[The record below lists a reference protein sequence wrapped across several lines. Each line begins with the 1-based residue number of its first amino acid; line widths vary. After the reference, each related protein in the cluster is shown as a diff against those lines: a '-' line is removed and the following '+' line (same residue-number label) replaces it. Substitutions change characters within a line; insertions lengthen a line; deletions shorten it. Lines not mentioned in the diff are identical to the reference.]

1 MEILVAIAKSLCYNF
16 RYMDSSYTNPY
27 GAQPS
32 TPNGGQEKNA
42 WPPVSDPVQFG
53 GSYSNAH
60 GDIVLTSSQ
69 PGGKLG
75 LKRILILAGIG
86 LAVVTLF
93 ILAIVAI
100 TSSNRAASE
109 AQAADR
115 KEKLTVLENLYEDY
129 NSFLE
134 SYGEIGYM
142 PVEDMARELD
152 DTSKLFVVKKA
163 TLVMLEIM
171 RDVLEGDFESV
182 ANTDFSILGATIND
196 DANQVVADIKPSLEN
211 MKTNIATLRAFY
223 DAFIVPVQDDLDEDS
238 ATRPCMFEVTA
249 SDMGDLTIDSFNIE
263 EAITNYNQAYCAVND
278 ELYYGTFSGKF
289 DSSYVRN
296 AKESLIKV
304 LLSASDQSDI
314 VEDLKNIL
322 ISVDSDRVE
331 DDYDYE
337 GLDYEE

>member
-1 MEILVAIAKSLCYNF
+1 
-16 RYMDSSYTNPY
+16 MDSSYTNPY

-32 TPNGGQEKNA
+32 TPNGGQENNA
-42 WPPVSDPVQFG
+42 WPPVSDPIQFG

-115 KEKLTVLENLYEDY
+115 KEKLTVLENFYEDY
-129 NSFLE
+129 SDLLE
-134 SYGEIGYM
+134 YYSEIGYE
-142 PVEDMARELD
+142 PVEDMAYELE
-152 DTSKLFVVKKA
+152 DTNKLFIVKKA
-163 TLVMLEIM
+163 TLIMLEIM
-171 RDVLEGDFESV
+171 SDALEDDFEKV
-182 ANTDFSILGATIND
+182 ADTDFNILGATIND
-196 DANQVVADIKPSLEN
+196 DANQVVANIKPGLEN
-211 MKTNIATLRAFY
+211 IKTNITTLRAFY
-223 DAFIVPVQDDLDEDS
+223 DAFITPVQESLNEDT
-238 ATRPCMFEVTA
+238 ATKPCTFEVTA
-249 SDMGDLTIDSFNIE
+249 SDMDGLTVDGFDVD
-263 EAITNYNQAYCAVND
+263 EAISNYNQAYCALND

-289 DSSYVRN
+289 DSSYIRN

-304 LLSASDQSDI
+304 LLNTVSQAVNLD
-314 VEDLKNIL
+314 DLEQIL
-322 ISVDSDRVE
+322 FSVDSDKVKVDYE
-331 DDYDYE
+331 DDYDNDYE